1 MLLLWCTQ
9 TRQKKKVTQLSGKQQ
24 KEPLAEL
31 TTQPI
36 FWAFWAE
43 KSRRAGCGQVMGS
56 RWASPLHVSSA
67 HHRVADA
74 PRHVGE
80 VLTDM
85 LGWKL
90 LDQIK
95 SWHRKVL
102 RDAMYTFHGDSF
114 EDHVCISLQF
124 SFFYQKRKTHMYRI
138 AYINISCSRIITDE
152 VVRVLE
158 KNKKTS
164 LRKTKVWIRW
174 TQEGVRTRSVAE
186 ESSGDQLYSHEE
198 ALSSPEPCA

>member
-1 MLLLWCTQ
+1 MVYTDK
-9 TRQKKKVTQLSGKQQ
+9 TKKKVTQLSGKQQ

>member
-1 MLLLWCTQ
+1 MVYTDK
-9 TRQKKKVTQLSGKQQ
+9 TKKKVTQLSGKQQ

-102 RDAMYTFHGDSF
+102 RDAMYTFHRDSF

>member
-1 MLLLWCTQ
+1 
-9 TRQKKKVTQLSGKQQ
+9 
-24 KEPLAEL
+24 
-31 TTQPI
+31 
-36 FWAFWAE
+36 
-43 KSRRAGCGQVMGS
+43 
-56 RWASPLHVSSA
+56 
-67 HHRVADA
+67 
-74 PRHVGE
+74 
-80 VLTDM
+80 
-85 LGWKL
+85 
-90 LDQIK
+90 
-95 SWHRKVL
+95 
-102 RDAMYTFHGDSF
+102 MYTFHGDSF

-152 VVRVLE
+152 VARVLE

-186 ESSGDQLYSHEE
+186 ESSGDQPYSHEE